1 MEWKD
6 KKPKKNPETKRNE
19 MKLGRYIDFDVL
31 SLLMSFIV

>member
-6 KKPKKNPETKRNE
+6 KKKNKKRNE
-19 MKLGRYIDFDVL
+19 MKLGRHINFDVL